1 MSIQQDLQQFNEQMK
16 GWETRIRQAS
26 GAQQST
32 DNGWESI
39 RIEQEAVA
47 AADVFQKKK
56 EEIMVYCRIAQ
67 DNSYLQPDS
76 THAKPLEPDIAKLGI
91 MTMRINTNRRSDPMA
106 DQVVNLCSQYLA
118 WVYDKLAQVDQE
130 KHRKLEALAQEKRE
144 CQRMRQSQ
152 VDALQS
158 QAEEYLRTE
167 ANQSLARRLDRI
179 RSVVDVSEQTLGSD
193 SNMKQGRAILGFEAI
208 GLAGSGDVV
217 LLGSNIFGN
226 GYKRLF
232 QNNYDEQRCC
242 TWCPRAW
249 ELSKLPRVRIEYT
262 DQSWG
267 QVKRWLLSVLLRVIS
282 AAEEK
287 QPRVTLLDELY
298 YSMEAL
304 EPLRVLAQGKDSIVE
319 PVPIDDRT
327 MKAAIAS
334 LVAYYNQQE
343 TKLGQTPL
351 GLSDAR
357 EKEGQKLPTRILI
370 WNHAPQSYGRSIGS
384 ELSYLLNNAH
394 RLGIWVIEL
403 CQRSEEIRGE
413 EKAEFGWPGPDK
425 IWLKD
430 VGGGQF
436 VLHMETG
443 NKLFQLAQCRMDR
456 LPEEWVKEIQAAT
469 EKPPVSTKYLDNFE
483 RKTATRSQ
491 GYRRPLTIPFALD
504 PEGCVVSCTLE
515 NENFAAYMMGASRS
529 GKTYLLQM
537 MISHVLMN
545 YHPDEVELWLLDYKT
560 TEFSI
565 YTEGK
570 VPHIKY
576 LLAEDSQDLSFDIL
590 DKLTGE
596 LNRRKRIFARRGW
609 HKQTDVPVDIYMP
622 KILVIIDEFARFS
635 QYIQETRARGTDK
648 DYTLKLENLLAQGAA
663 MGFRFIFASQTYSG
677 GVGGLTT
684 TARKQIQTRIALKNT
699 YSEIQDTLA
708 LTGHLVTDQIKD
720 WMNTLPVYECLYK
733 WQEES
738 GQIHV
743 EHLRNMWISEEENR
757 QIIQGLEGSLAGD
770 YRDKKS
776 VLLSGDI
783 PRSFQE
789 LLPDYE
795 AYEDEDEDGELEEGR
810 PIYAGVPRSFYT
822 ARPFV
827 LRDSALEHMLL
838 VGGGRDRQVSAL
850 LSVLAS
856 YERERGRIELWADKN
871 NRIWKKYR
879 RTLFRDRQ
887 TTTDPM
893 EIREN
898 LTELKERLQRRS
910 GTPRLIVVLGYPR
923 IKEDW
928 EHGGDEWMEPRNTR
942 PERRA
947 AGSGE
952 PDMASLLMGSAKGD
966 SGEKPDLDKIR
977 RYNENVASS
986 AGASSPSQK
995 EEKADPVSDLA
1006 FCLRYGPA
1014 QGVHFLFCYDQPD
1027 DIPDRKTTLPMFRH
1041 KLVFSVGLDDSKALI
1056 GTKLASNLPE
1066 GCLAYSN
1073 GSKEFTMKPHLHR
1086 GVPRDGWQV
1095 DEDGNVV
1102 LVDEEDDL

>member
-26 GAQQST
+26 EAQQFTGDDRGS
-32 DNGWESI
+32 S
-39 RIEQEAVA
+39 RIEQETSSAEA
-47 AADVFQKKK
+47 SYRQKQN
-56 EEIMVYCRIAQ
+56 EIMVYCRIAQ
-67 DNSYLQPDS
+67 DNSYLQPDP

-130 KHRKLEALAQEKRE
+130 KHRKLETLAQEKRE
-144 CQRMRQSQ
+144 RQRMRQSQ

-167 ANQSLARRLDRI
+167 ANQSLARRLERI
-179 RSVVDVSEQTLGSD
+179 CNVVDVSEQTLGFD

-208 GLAGSGDVV
+208 GLAGSGDMV

-242 TWCPRAW
+242 TWSPRAW
-249 ELSKLPRVRIEYT
+249 GLSKLPRVRIEYT
-262 DQSWG
+262 DQGWG
-267 QVKRWLLSVLLRVIS
+267 QVKRWLWSVLLRVIS
-282 AAEEK
+282 AAEEEL
-287 QPRVTLLDELY
+287 PRVTLLDELY

-304 EPLRVLAQGKDSIVE
+304 GPLGVLAQGKDSIVE

-327 MKAAIAS
+327 LKAAIAS
-334 LVAYYNQQE
+334 LVAYYSQQE
-343 TKLGQTPL
+343 ARLGQTFL
-351 GLSDAR
+351 GLSDAK

-370 WNHAPQSYGRSIGS
+370 WNHVSQSYGRGIGS

-403 CQRSEEIRGE
+403 CQRTGEIRGE
-413 EKAEFGWPGPDK
+413 EKAEFGWPAPDK

-430 VGGGQF
+430 MGGGQF
-436 VLHMETG
+436 VLQMETG
-443 NKLFQLAQCRMDR
+443 NKLFRLAQCRIDR
-456 LPEEWVKEIQAAT
+456 LPEDWVKKIQATT
-469 EKPPVSTKYLDNFE
+469 ENPPVSTKYLDNFQ
-483 RKTATRSQ
+483 RKTAVRSQ
-491 GYRRPLTIPFALD
+491 GRRRPLTIPFALD
-504 PEGCVVSCTLE
+504 PEGRVISCTLE

-565 YTEGK
+565 YATGN

-590 DKLTGE
+590 DKLTEE

-622 KILVIIDEFARFS
+622 EILVIIDEFARFS
-635 QYIQETRARGTDK
+635 QYIQETIIRGTDK
-648 DYTLKLENLLAQGAA
+648 NYALKLENLLAQGAA

-677 GVGGLTT
+677 GVGGLTA

-699 YSEIQDTLA
+699 YSEIQETLA

-733 WQEES
+733 WQEEG

-743 EHLRNMWISEEENR
+743 EHLRNMWISEEENH
-757 QIIQGLEGSLAGD
+757 QIIQAVGESLEGD

-776 VLLSGDI
+776 VLLSGSI

-789 LLPDYE
+789 LLPAYE
-795 AYEDEDEDGELEEGR
+795 AFEAEDEEGELEDGR

-827 LRDSALEHMLL
+827 LRDRTLEHMLL
-838 VGGGRDRQVSAL
+838 VGGSRDRQVSVM
-850 LSVLAS
+850 LSILAS
-856 YERERGRIELWADKN
+856 YERERGCVELWTDKSHA
-871 NRIWKKYR
+871 IWKKYR
-879 RTLFRDRQ
+879 RTLFRERVS
-887 TTTDPM
+887 TTDPTEM
-893 EIREN
+893 GEK
-898 LTELKERLQRRS
+898 LAELKESLQHRRRI
-910 GTPRLIVVLGYPR
+910 PRLIVVLGYPR

-928 EHGGDEWMEPRNTR
+928 EQGGEDWMIPKSTKPRRNTS
-942 PERRA
+942 
-947 AGSGE
+947 GSGA
-952 PDMASLLMGSAKGD
+952 PDMASLLSGGSKES
-966 SGEKPDLDKIR
+966 SGTGPDERAIQK
-977 RYNENVASS
+977 YNASVASS
-986 AGASSPSQK
+986 AGTAAKQ
-995 EEKADPVSDLA
+995 EEKTDPVSDLA
-1006 FCLRYGPA
+1006 FCLQYGPA
-1014 QGVHFLFCYDQPD
+1014 QGLHFLFCYDQPD
-1027 DIPDRKTTLPMFRH
+1027 DIPNRKETLSLFRH
-1041 KLVFSVGLDDSKALI
+1041 RLVFSVGLEDSRALI
-1056 GTKLASNLPE
+1056 GSKLANNLPE
-1066 GCLAYSN
+1066 GCFVYSGN
-1073 GSKEFTMKPHLHR
+1073 ATEFTMKPHLHR

-1095 DEDGNVV
+1095 DEKGQVV
-1102 LVDEEDDL
+1102 FAEEEDDL